1 MYKAILHRHISA
13 DLSISKDM
21 SEEIDHMGKVID
33 KAHRN
38 KGKSPCRSHPNYD
51 ARVYCCRLG
60 KQNFGLQEDFE
71 ASMLRSFPPI
81 ELSRYILP
89 SDAACGGVIANPF
102 VVTDIKDYVILW
114 FLPGVFTAG
123 RQDAIRKA
131 TDYLKSTLSKPKQ
144 ATGWRTDVRY
154 YTSDA
159 NGSVLN
165 VSPAWHAQAHEAK
178 CGRSC
183 LGNTITSA
191 LGWTCAGM
199 AS

>member
-1 MYKAILHRHISA
+1 MYKAILCRHISA
-13 DLSISKDM
+13 HLLISKDM

-38 KGKSPCRSHPNYD
+38 KVQVQWDAEAYCRH
-51 ARVYCCRLG
+51 LG
-60 KQNFGLQEDFE
+60 KRNFSLQEDFE
-71 ASMLRSFPPI
+71 ASMLQSFPPI
-81 ELSRYILP
+81 KLSQYILP
-89 SDAACGGVIANPF
+89 AGAAHGGVIANPF
-102 VVTDIKDYVILW
+102 IVTDIKDRVILW

-131 TDYLKSTLSKPKQ
+131 TDYLKSALSKPKQ
-144 ATGWRTDVRY
+144 ATGWHTDIRY
-154 YTSDA
+154 YPSDA
-159 NGSVLN
+159 DSSVLN
-165 VSPAWHAQAHEAK
+165 VSPAWHAQAHEGK

-183 LGNTITSA
+183 PGNTITSA